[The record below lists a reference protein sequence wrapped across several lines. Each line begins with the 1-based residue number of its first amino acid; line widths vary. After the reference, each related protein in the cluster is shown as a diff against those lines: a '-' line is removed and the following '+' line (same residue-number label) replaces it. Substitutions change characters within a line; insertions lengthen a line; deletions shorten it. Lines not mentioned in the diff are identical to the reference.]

1 MERKFRAGKERVGR
15 MFRVYR
21 LEVTTD
27 EDAARQTASLAGLAV
42 VLFLLV
48 VGVFLVHR
56 LSAAAAREECLLAGG
71 CQTLVVLSGGQPLA
85 VE

>member
-1 MERKFRAGKERVGR
+1 

-21 LEVTTD
+21 LEVAAD

-48 VGVFLVHR
+48 VGVFLVQR
-56 LSAAAAREECLLAGG
+56 LSHAAAREDCLLAGG
-71 CQTLVVLSGGQPLA
+71 CRTLVVVSGGQSFT

>member
-1 MERKFRAGKERVGR
+1 

-21 LEVTTD
+21 REMVAD

-48 VGVFLVHR
+48 AGVFLVHR
-56 LSAAAAREECLLAGG
+56 LSAAAAREDSLLAGG
-71 CQTLVVLSGGQPLA
+71 CQTLAVLPGGAFQTF
-85 VE
+85 E

>member
-1 MERKFRAGKERVGR
+1 

-21 LEVTTD
+21 LEVTAD

-48 VGVFLVHR
+48 LGVFLMHR
-56 LSAAAAREECLLAGG
+56 LSAAAAREDCLFAGG
-71 CQTLVVLSGGQPLA
+71 CRTLIVLSGGQSLA

>member
-1 MERKFRAGKERVGR
+1 

-21 LEVTTD
+21 LEVTAD

-48 VGVFLVHR
+48 LGVFLVHR
-56 LSAAAAREECLLAGG
+56 LSAAAAREDCLLAGG
-71 CQTLVVLSGGQPLA
+71 CRTLVVLSGGQSLA
-85 VE
+85 GQALRLE